1 MKYTKKITAAAL
13 SVLLLCSLAA
23 PASAEAAP
31 SAKEEVIYIITDGSG
46 KVTDIE
52 AVNIFAGG
60 NITDYGDYSAVKI
73 LNTTDKINKNGNR
86 ITFSSNAERVYYQG
100 TMKNAEIPWNIS
112 VRYFLDGKEYSAKD
126 IAGKSGALE
135 IHFSVSKNENC
146 KGSFYENYAL
156 QASFTLDTDLCKSIV
171 SDGATVAN
179 VGSNKQLT
187 YTVLPGKGIETVIKA
202 DVTDFEM
209 DAVAIN
215 GVRLNMNFEV
225 DDSVLT
231 DKVNELVSA
240 TDELNSG
247 AKDVRD
253 GTGKL
258 NSAAETLNG
267 KVGELN
273 SGVAAL
279 TCGAGELYSGLTDIT
294 AKNGQLTAAA
304 YTAYEGLCNAAAAAL
319 NSQLTAN
326 GMSAVTLTPANYS
339 AVLMGLLEKMNAD
352 TVYKQAYQAAL
363 KRVTEQVEKQSDTL
377 YRGYIESQA
386 DSIYTAYVTSQADTL
401 YTQVAAQAVYEQ
413 LIQSGYTEEQAA
425 AFLQTSDGQV
435 AVAQAAA
442 ALTDGQKAQ
451 ILNAAVAGLTDEQKA
466 QILNGAL
473 ASLSEEQKLQIR
485 EAYIGQMM
493 TSDEVTSQINTAVAK
508 VNAAAK
514 QVSELMGQLDSYGAF
529 YGGLLDYTGAVS
541 KTAQGA
547 KELKLNMD
555 ALYTNTGKL
564 KISVGEMTDAVG
576 ELYGGTKKLANG
588 TAEFSD
594 KTSNIDEQIS
604 DEIDNMISSVTG
616 NDAETVSFIS
626 EKNTNVGS
634 VQFVIKTAAIKKSVA
649 AADSAAAEEPLTF
662 WQKLLRLFG
671 LYR

>member
-1 MKYTKKITAAAL
+1 MKYIKKITAAAL
-13 SVLLLCSLAA
+13 SVLLLGSLAA
-23 PASAEAAP
+23 PAIAETEP

-46 KVTDIE
+46 NVTDIE
-52 AVNIFAGG
+52 AVNIFGGG
-60 NITDYGDYSAVKI
+60 NITDYGDYSAVKM
-73 LNTTDKINKNGNR
+73 LNTTDKITQSGDK
-86 ITFSSNAERVYYQG
+86 ITLKSAADKVYYQG
-100 TMKNAEIPWNIS
+100 TLKNAAIPWNIS

-135 IHFSVSKNENC
+135 IRFSVSKTESC
-146 KGSFYENYAL
+146 KGSFYEDYAL
-156 QASFTLDTDLCKSIV
+156 QASFTLNTDLCKNIV
-171 SDGATVAN
+171 SDGATAAN

-231 DKVNELVSA
+231 DKVNELVAA
-240 TDELNSG
+240 TDKLNSG

-258 NSAAETLNG
+258 YSAAETLNS

-273 SGVAAL
+273 SGVAAI
-279 TCGAGELYSGLTDIT
+279 TGGAGELYSGLTDIT
-294 AKNGQLTAAA
+294 AKNDQLTAAA
-304 YTAYEGLCNAAAAAL
+304 YTAYEGLCSAAAAAL

-339 AVLMGLLEKMNAD
+339 AVLMELLKKMNVD
-352 TVYKQAYQAAL
+352 TVYNQAYQAAL
-363 KRVTEQVEKQSDTL
+363 QQVTEQVEKQSDTL

-386 DSIYTAYVTSQADTL
+386 DSIYLAYVTSQADTL
-401 YTQVAAQAVYEQ
+401 YNQVAAQAVYEQ
-413 LIQSGYTEEQAA
+413 LIQNGYTEEQAA
-425 AFLQTSDGQV
+425 AFLQTPEGQV

-442 ALTDGQKAQ
+442 ALTDEQKAQ
-451 ILNAAVAGLTDEQKA
+451 ILNAAVAGLTDEQKEQILEGAVASLTDEQKA
-466 QILNGAL
+466 QIKQG
-473 ASLSEEQKLQIR
+473 
-485 EAYIGQMM
+485 YIQQMM
-493 TSDEVTSQINTAVAK
+493 TSDEVTSQINAAVAK
-508 VNAAAK
+508 VNSAAK
-514 QVSELMGQLDSYGAF
+514 QVLELMGQLDSYGEF
-529 YGGLLDYTGAVS
+529 YKGLLDYTGAVS
-541 KTAQGA
+541 SAAQGA

-564 KISVGEMTDAVG
+564 KISVGEMADAVG
-576 ELYGGTKKLANG
+576 ELYGGTKELANG
-588 TAEFSD
+588 TAEFSN

-604 DEIDNMISSVTG
+604 DEIDNVISSVTG
-616 NDAETVSFIS
+616 NNAETVSFIS

-634 VQFVIKTAAIKKSVA
+634 VQFVIKTAAVEK
-649 AADSAAAEEPLTF
+649 AETTVSSTAKEAKLTF

-671 LYR
+671 LY